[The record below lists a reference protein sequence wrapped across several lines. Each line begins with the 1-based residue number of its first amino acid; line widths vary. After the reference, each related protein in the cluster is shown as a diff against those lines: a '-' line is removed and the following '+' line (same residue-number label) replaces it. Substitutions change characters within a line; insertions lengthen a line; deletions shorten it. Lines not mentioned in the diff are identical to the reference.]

1 VRAKTKAI
9 STLAWVSIIWG
20 TTWLASKQGVK
31 YIPALQM
38 AGMRQFI
45 AGVCYITFF
54 LLKKV
59 PLPRGTEWRS
69 ILLLSFLNFML
80 SNGLSTWGI
89 KYISS
94 GLGSIIAAIFPLW
107 IVIIE
112 MVRGRK
118 LPRLAV
124 TGLLMG
130 FAGVCLIFYEHL
142 ADLLNPQF
150 LFGICLSVSA
160 TISWAFGTLYIKEHA
175 QNYNPYVSLGYQM
188 FISGVSLLLISH
200 ITGNVTPYA
209 AIPSMTWWSIGYL
222 VVLGSILTFIAY
234 IYSLQHLPTSLAS
247 VYAYINPIVAVILGA
262 MILNEKI
269 TTFIVLGGI
278 ITVAGV
284 YLVNSSLKTPVME
297 EQTI

>member
-1 VRAKTKAI
+1 
-9 STLAWVSIIWG
+9 
-20 TTWLASKQGVK
+20 
-31 YIPALQM
+31 
-38 AGMRQFI
+38 
-45 AGVCYITFF
+45 
-54 LLKKV
+54 
-59 PLPRGTEWRS
+59 
-69 ILLLSFLNFML
+69 
-80 SNGLSTWGI
+80 
-89 KYISS
+89 
-94 GLGSIIAAIFPLW
+94 
-107 IVIIE
+107 
-112 MVRGRK
+112 
-118 LPRLAV
+118 
-124 TGLLMG
+124 
-130 FAGVCLIFYEHL
+130 
-142 ADLLNPQF
+142 
-150 LFGICLSVSA
+150 
-160 TISWAFGTLYIKEHA
+160 
-175 QNYNPYVSLGYQM
+175 M

-247 VYAYINPIVAVILGA
+247 VYAYINPIFAVILGA